1 MSDVLPMADAELTRR
16 VSLYAGV
23 ALTPLLLRF
32 ADSANWLW
40 RSEELSPS
48 STSWL
53 VPMPT
58 TTRSGTACVSC
69 SVSTAGAMP

>member
-1 MSDVLPMADAELTRR
+1 MADAELTRR

-40 RSEELSPS
+40 RSEELSPK
-48 STSWL
+48 L
-53 VPMPT
+53 
-58 TTRSGTACVSC
+58 
-69 SVSTAGAMP
+69 